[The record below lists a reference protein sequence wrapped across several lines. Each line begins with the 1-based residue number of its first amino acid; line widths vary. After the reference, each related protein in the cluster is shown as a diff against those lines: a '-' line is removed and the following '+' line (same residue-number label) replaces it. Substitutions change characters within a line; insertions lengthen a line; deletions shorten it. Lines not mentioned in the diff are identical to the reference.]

1 MGRLLCTALVA
12 LVVFAAAAEA
22 ARHHEAFSQGTYYD
36 QNQKI
41 TDQPEKVQSTDT
53 TPVTVDNNAKDTPID
68 TNTPAT
74 TVDETPSG
82 IPDRYPHGYPGSEQ
96 YNTQVMA
103 EDTDPEARY
112 SGYKTTNVQYSSV
125 SNTETQDSTTVVPD
139 RYPNG
144 YPGSDNPLY
153 TTETDPEAKFEQ
165 GKYVSYTSQS
175 QDVNNDATTQI
186 PDRYPHGYYGNADV
200 EAETQGE
207 ADVYSS
213 HQTDNHAKFSVNDKT
228 VDYNSQTQT
237 QPTVVPD
244 RYPRGYYPGLNED
257 AQTDSSLTTAQKNQ
271 VSFQQYNNQPRFG
284 YEGIQGDFST
294 QLQGTEIPFELTG
307 GACPTQYWISNPQKW
322 PKFFNINSKVTD
334 AFGEKAAK
342 VYGDTSL
349 LDALTDSR
357 ADPYSQLV
365 NSAATAILNSYT
377 RVQYK
382 YKHPKVIESFNAA
395 LVTPEAAKKQAAD
408 FEQSNV
414 SVFSAGI
421 GGSCN

>member
-1 MGRLLCTALVA
+1 MGRLLCTALVV
-12 LVVFAAAAEA
+12 LCVFAATAKA

-41 TDQPEKVQSTDT
+41 TEQSEKVVSTEN
-53 TPVTVDNNAKDTPID
+53 TPVENAKETPID
-68 TNTPAT
+68 TNTPAAP
-74 TVDETPSG
+74 VDETPTG
-82 IPDRYPHGYPGSEQ
+82 VPDRYPHGYPGSEQ

-112 SGYKTTNVQYSSV
+112 SGYKTTNVQYNSV
-125 SNTETQDSTTVVPD
+125 ANTENQDTNTVVPD
-139 RYPNG
+139 RYPHG
-144 YPGSDNPLY
+144 YPGDENPLY
-153 TTETDPEAKFEQ
+153 STQTDSEAKFEQ
-165 GKYVSYTSQS
+165 GKYVSYSSQS
-175 QDVNNDATTQI
+175 QDVNNDASTQI
-186 PDRYPHGYYGNADV
+186 PNRYPHGYYGNADI

-213 HQTDNHAKFSVNDKT
+213 HQTDNHVKFSANDKT
-228 VDYNSQTQT
+228 VDQSQ
-237 QPTVVPD
+237 VVPE
-244 RYPRGYYPGLNED
+244 RYPHGYYPGLNED
-257 AQTDSSLTTAQKNQ
+257 TQTDSQLSTAQKNQ
-271 VSFQQYNNQPRFG
+271 VNFQQYNNQPRFG

-294 QLQGTEIPFELTG
+294 QLQGSEIPFELTG

-322 PKFFNINSKVTD
+322 PKFFNIKSKVTD

-357 ADPYSQLV
+357 AEPYSQLV

-414 SVFSAGI
+414 SAFSAGI